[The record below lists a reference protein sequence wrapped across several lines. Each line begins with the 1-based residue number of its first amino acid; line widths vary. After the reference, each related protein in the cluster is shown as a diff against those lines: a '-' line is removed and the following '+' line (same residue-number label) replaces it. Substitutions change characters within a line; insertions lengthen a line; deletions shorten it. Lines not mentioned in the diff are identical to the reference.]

1 MAEPLGELCSGTR
14 HEKCKQATGDS
25 PVNKDENRGL

>member
-1 MAEPLGELCSGTR
+1 MAEPLGELCSGAR

-25 PVNKDENRGL
+25 PVNKDEDRGL